1 ASTDLVLWQ
10 LLCVADQAALLSRD
24 IDFEWIDAAVYQ
36 AIGTP
41 GPDGSLH
48 PRSDEES
55 LDAWT
60 YRELCGVHALADL
73 ALLRRNT
80 AWARRVQEVVRYH
93 MDNSQ
98 PDNTTTQSWAL
109 FAFLWSPATR
119 PFAEQ
124 QLHDATT

>member
-1 ASTDLVLWQ
+1 KVYETMPVSLWGACEEALPAVIAPMRQAEVFADAPPEPASTDLVLWQ

-60 YRELCGVHALADL
+60 YRELCGLHALADL
-73 ALLRRNT
+73 ALL
-80 AWARRVQEVVRYH
+80 
-93 MDNSQ
+93 
-98 PDNTTTQSWAL
+98 
-109 FAFLWSPATR
+109 
-119 PFAEQ
+119 
-124 QLHDATT
+124 